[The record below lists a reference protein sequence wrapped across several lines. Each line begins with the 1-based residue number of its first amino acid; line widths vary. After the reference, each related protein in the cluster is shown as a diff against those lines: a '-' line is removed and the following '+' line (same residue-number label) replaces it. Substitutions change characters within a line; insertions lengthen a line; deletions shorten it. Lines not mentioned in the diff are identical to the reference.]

1 MTPAVAKVRGVQY
14 CAPMLPQE
22 ASRMDIGVEI
32 SLYPL
37 RADFAPPIHEFLE
50 TSRATLTVC
59 ASSRTA

>member
-1 MTPAVAKVRGVQY
+1 
-14 CAPMLPQE
+14 
-22 ASRMDIGVEI
+22 MDIGVEI

-50 TSRATLTVC
+50 TLGTLTVC